1 VCVCTY
7 ARCGGGPQNG
17 SRRRRRRKQPSLIN
31 EFAESTRLLFV

>member
-1 VCVCTY
+1 VC

-17 SRRRRRRKQPSLIN
+17 SRRRRKQPSLIN